1 MSLGNLALVGV
12 IIAFAV
18 YLTLMIIGMIAA
30 FPYGIIGLVV
40 LGFMGLLL
48 IGVLMQRAGNKED
61 RHYVDNVKE

>member
-48 IGVLMQRAGNKED
+48 IGVLMQRAGDKED

>member
-40 LGFMGLLL
+40 LGFIGLLL
-48 IGVLMQRAGNKED
+48 IGVLMQRAGDKED

>member
-18 YLTLMIIGMIAA
+18 YLTLMIIGMITA

-48 IGVLMQRAGNKED
+48 IGVLMQRAGDKED